1 MDNNN
6 QKPVETAVAN
16 KVAPVASVAGAT
28 PKTPS
33 APATSGYQ
41 GKKTSFPPRPGQGQG
56 GRGGFSGGYA
66 GKKPGFRKPGDKGA
80 FPKPDVDFKI
90 LNIRRVARITK
101 GGKRFTFAVAVVV
114 GNKKGSVGVG
124 TGKAGDTSSAI
135 DKAVKDGKKDMFKII
150 TTKSMSI
157 PHEVMTKY
165 ASSIVVIRP
174 APGKGLVAGSSARI
188 VLTLAGITDV
198 TSKFHSR
205 SKNPLNNAVATINA
219 LKKLS

>member
-6 QKPVETAVAN
+6 QKPAVTAVESKAT
-16 KVAPVASVAGAT
+16 PVASTPVT
-28 PKTPS
+28 PKAPS
-33 APATSGYQ
+33 APTTSGYQ
-41 GKKTSFPPRPGQGQG
+41 GKKSNFPPRPGQGQG
-56 GRGGFSGGYA
+56 GRGGISYGFA

-135 DKAVKDGKKDMFKII
+135 DKAVKDGKKDMFKIK

-157 PHEVMTKY
+157 PHEVMAKY
-165 ASSIVVIRP
+165 ASSIVALRP

-188 VLTLAGITDV
+188 VLTLAGITDI

-205 SKNPLNNAVATINA
+205 SKNPLNNAVATVEA